1 MEKCINKTLKT
12 DDLRRLSDLIG
23 KKITSLHHDEFTFG
37 NISIQ
42 KVGIRTNGKIYSLET
57 DYEYLSFLW
66 GDEGVACL
74 HFVETD
80 EEGLIVKATP
90 PIKYVDETINDFLVD
105 IIVVRDEIEEF
116 ENDSSMGKFIYDK
129 GVILVFEGHQ
139 IGIEL
144 DTWMEEMLRVFRS
157 ADALEK
163 FTTLDFDWGND
174 DMEEGYRFESKR
186 TAFSLKNFKATND

>member
-1 MEKCINKTLKT
+1 M
-12 DDLRRLSDLIG
+12 
-23 KKITSLHHDEFTFG
+23 
-37 NISIQ
+37 
-42 KVGIRTNGKIYSLET
+42 
-57 DYEYLSFLW
+57 
-66 GDEGVACL
+66 
-74 HFVETD
+74 ETD

-129 GVILVFEGHQ
+129 GIILVFEGHQ

-144 DTWMEEMLRVFRS
+144 NTWMEEMLRIFRS

-174 DMEEGYRFESKR
+174 DMEDGYRFESTR